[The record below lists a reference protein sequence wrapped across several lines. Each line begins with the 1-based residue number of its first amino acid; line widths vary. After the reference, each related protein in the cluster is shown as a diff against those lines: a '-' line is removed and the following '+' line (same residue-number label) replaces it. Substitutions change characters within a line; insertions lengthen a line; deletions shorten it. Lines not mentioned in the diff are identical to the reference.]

1 VSYLVG
7 NRDSEYAMAFMD
19 DLRSRL
25 ASRVQRTTD
34 GHKAYLQ
41 AVEDA
46 FGDDVDYS
54 MLVKLY
60 GEAPKTE
67 ARYSPAVCI
76 GARKDRITG
85 NPGANRLEPHQTSRF
100 RRPVTIA
107 LQVATAAPGSK
118 ENGREGSPLARPS
131 Q

>member
-1 VSYLVG
+1 VSSYLVVIVSSKLIVSYLVG
-7 NRDSEYAMAFMD
+7 GRDSEYAMAFMD
-19 DLRSRL
+19 DLRQRL
-25 ASRVQRTTD
+25 ATRVQLTTD

-46 FGDDVDYS
+46 FGDDVDYA

-76 GARKDRITG
+76 GARKDKITG
-85 NPGANRLEPHQTSRF
+85 NPERGSDAACHGCGDRL
-100 RRPVTIA
+100 
-107 LQVATAAPGSK
+107 
-118 ENGREGSPLARPS
+118 
-131 Q
+131 